1 MLTTIEQ
8 KLSAIKAIN
17 SGREHLELKRK
28 SLLSLCVTAPKSG
41 SKFSAIISNSLWAST
56 LTQDELLYIKE
67 KLQEY
72 YDTEDAKLKQQAE
85 QLMK

>member
-17 SGREHLELKRK
+17 SSREHLELKKK
-28 SLLSLCVTAPKSG
+28 SLLMLCVTAPNS
-41 SKFSAIISNSLWAST
+41 SDKFVNLMKNSLWAST
-56 LTQDELLYIKE
+56 LTQDELVYIKE

-72 YDTEDAKLKQQAE
+72 YDKEDEKLKAQAQE
-85 QLMK
+85 LMK